1 MKYLKQILIL
11 TVSIVVL
18 SAWTWRL
25 NMATIFRG
33 ENATTMLDEFLVYG
47 LNENIM
53 YIIGGLKILAA
64 LGLLLGLIY
73 KKFIIPCALVI
84 ATLMLGAVFMHFKVS
99 DEIHKFFPATLMLI
113 CSLSI
118 IFISKRVTV

>member
-33 ENATTMLDEFLVYG
+33 EDATTMLDEFLIYG

-99 DEIHKFFPATLMLI
+99 DEIHKFFPSALMLI

-118 IFISKRVTV
+118 IFISKRVSA

>member
-25 NMATIFRG
+25 DMPTIFRG

-118 IFISKRVTV
+118 IFISKRVSV

>member
-33 ENATTMLDEFLVYG
+33 ENATNMLDEFLVYG

>member
-1 MKYLKQILIL
+1 
-11 TVSIVVL
+11 
-18 SAWTWRL
+18 
-25 NMATIFRG
+25 MATIFRG
-33 ENATTMLDEFLVYG
+33 ENAATMLDEFLVYG

-53 YIIGGLKILAA
+53 YIIGGLKIWAA

>member
-25 NMATIFRG
+25 DMATIFRG

>member
-11 TVSIVVL
+11 IVSIVVL

-25 NMATIFRG
+25 KMATIFRG

>member
-33 ENATTMLDEFLVYG
+33 EDATTMLDEFLIYG

-118 IFISKRVTV
+118 IFISKRVAV

>member
-33 ENATTMLDEFLVYG
+33 ENAETMLDEFLVYG

-53 YIIGGLKILAA
+53 YIIGGLKI
-64 LGLLLGLIY
+64 
-73 KKFIIPCALVI
+73 
-84 ATLMLGAVFMHFKVS
+84 
-99 DEIHKFFPATLMLI
+99 
-113 CSLSI
+113 
-118 IFISKRVTV
+118 

>member
-33 ENATTMLDEFLVYG
+33 EDATTMLDEFLIYG

-99 DEIHKFFPATLMLI
+99 DEIHKFFPSALMLI

-118 IFISKRVTV
+118 IFISKRVTA

>member
-11 TVSIVVL
+11 IVSIVVL

-25 NMATIFRG
+25 KMATIFRG

-53 YIIGGLKILAA
+53 YMVGGLKILAA

-118 IFISKRVTV
+118 IFISKRVSV

>member
-11 TVSIVVL
+11 IVSIVVL

-25 NMATIFRG
+25 KMATIFRG

-53 YIIGGLKILAA
+53 YMVGGLKILAA

>member
-25 NMATIFRG
+25 DMATIFRG
-33 ENATTMLDEFLVYG
+33 ENATTMRDEFLVYG

-73 KKFIIPCALVI
+73 NKFIIPCALVI

-118 IFISKRVTV
+118 IFISKRVSV

>member
-25 NMATIFRG
+25 KMATIFRG

-118 IFISKRVTV
+118 IFISKRVSV

>member
-25 NMATIFRG
+25 DMATIFRG

-118 IFISKRVTV
+118 IFISKRVSV

>member
-25 NMATIFRG
+25 DMATIFRG
-33 ENATTMLDEFLVYG
+33 ENATTMRDEFLVYG

-118 IFISKRVTV
+118 IFISKRVSV

>member
-18 SAWTWRL
+18 STWRL

-33 ENATTMLDEFLVYG
+33 EDATTMLDEFLIYG

-99 DEIHKFFPATLMLI
+99 DEIHKFFPSALMLI

-118 IFISKRVTV
+118 IFISKRVTA

>member
-47 LNENIM
+47 SMI
-53 YIIGGLKILAA
+53 
-64 LGLLLGLIY
+64 
-73 KKFIIPCALVI
+73 KFLCGKQIKSYD
-84 ATLMLGAVFMHFKVS
+84 F
-99 DEIHKFFPATLMLI
+99 
-113 CSLSI
+113 
-118 IFISKRVTV
+118 

>member
-118 IFISKRVTV
+118 IFISKRVAV

>member
-33 ENATTMLDEFLVYG
+33 ENATSMRDEFLVYG

>member
-53 YIIGGLKILAA
+53 YIIGGLKVLAA